1 MLNSFSFPNPS
12 QIPIMLS
19 KASISS
25 QHIILQAAGLFV
37 LADLPTV
44 AARTAVTGT
53 ASFLDI
59 FLLAPGMH
67 RQQAVDDINH
77 GEFPTT
83 GAMTTGYVF
92 RVENPATVSYL
103 QAIGR
108 TGHLVTA
115 HVVPNP
121 SCNEELSCLNR
132 HLQSFFVA
140 GIPATLFY
148 IVGPVLTGVVV
159 ALLGVIRDFWG
170 LGVLGLFMLSRLI
183 NVGIIKRRS
192 LKGWKG
198 IPEPGV
204 NGDLLIL
211 LSQDRWIR
219 LHGSVDDLKTV
230 TAGQWLR
237 DRTMVEGFAISFAT
251 LLVYAAVILAFN
263 ASTVGSLMIACLLLC
278 SSALLGLC
286 NSLTSCLQ
294 MFDCIVRVEEEPIKY
309 ERRLYMA
316 NEMIEK
322 SGRSDWAIGMGLI
335 VPKNPTAPVTV

>member
-1 MLNSFSFPNPS
+1 MLNPFAFRYSS
-12 QIPIMLS
+12 QIPIMFS

-25 QHIILQAAGLFV
+25 HSIILQAAGLFA

-53 ASFLDI
+53 ASVLDI

-115 HVVPNP
+115 HVLPNP
-121 SCNEELSCLNR
+121 SCNEELSYLNR

-140 GIPATLFY
+140 GVPATLFY

-159 ALLGVIRDFWG
+159 ALMGVIRDFWG

-183 NVGIIKRRS
+183 NVAIIKRRS

-198 IPEPGV
+198 IAEPGV

-219 LHGSVDDLKTV
+219 LQGSVDDLKTV

-237 DRTMVEGFAISFAT
+237 DRTVLEGFAISFAT

-278 SSALLGLC
+278 SSGLLGLC
-286 NSLTSCLQ
+286 NTFTSCLQ
-294 MFDCIVRVEEEPIKY
+294 MFDCIVRMEGEPIKY
-309 ERRLYMA
+309 QRRLHMA

-322 SGRSDWAIGMGLI
+322 SGRNDWAIGMGLI
-335 VPKNPTAPVTV
+335 VPKNPMGPVNV

>member
-1 MLNSFSFPNPS
+1 MPS
-12 QIPIMLS
+12 QMPIMLS
-19 KASISS
+19 KSSISS
-25 QHIILQAAGLFV
+25 HHILLQAAALFA

-44 AARTAVTGT
+44 AIRTSVTGT
-53 ASFLDI
+53 ASVLDV

-103 QAIGR
+103 QNIGR

-115 HVVPNP
+115 RVSPNP
-121 SCNEELSCLNR
+121 SRNESLSRINR
-132 HLQSFFVA
+132 RLQSFFAA
-140 GIPATLFY
+140 GVPATLFY
-148 IVGPVLTGVVV
+148 VLGPLLTLVVV
-159 ALLGVIRDFWG
+159 ALMGAIQDWWG
-170 LGVLGLFMLSRLI
+170 LGVLGMFMLSRAI
-183 NVGIIKRRS
+183 NVGIVKRRT

-198 IPEPGV
+198 IAEPGV

-219 LHGSVDDLKTV
+219 LQGLVDDLKTV

-237 DRTMVEGFAISFAT
+237 DKTMIEGFATSFAT

-263 ASTVGSLMIACLLLC
+263 ASTVGSLMIASLLLC
-278 SSALLGLC
+278 SSALLDIS
-286 NSLTSCLQ
+286 NSLTPCLQ
-294 MFDCIVRVEEEPIKY
+294 MFDCIVRVEGEPIRY

-322 SGRSDWAIGMGLI
+322 SGRNDWAIGMGL
-335 VPKNPTAPVTV
+335 VVAKDPRVPVTV

>member
-1 MLNSFSFPNPS
+1 MLTKS
-12 QIPIMLS
+12 
-19 KASISS
+19 SIS
-25 QHIILQAAGLFV
+25 QRHILLQAAGLFA

-53 ASFLDI
+53 ASILDI
-59 FLLAPGMH
+59 LILAPGMH

-77 GEFPTT
+77 GEFPMT

-103 QAIGR
+103 QDIGR

-115 HVVPNP
+115 KVLPHP
-121 SCNEELSCLNR
+121 SRNEELSRINR
-132 HLQSFFVA
+132 HLHSFFVA
-140 GIPATLFY
+140 GVPATLFY

-159 ALLGVIRDFWG
+159 ALMGVIRDFWG

-183 NVGIIKRRS
+183 NVVIIKRRS

-198 IPEPGV
+198 MLEPGKD
-204 NGDLLIL
+204 GDLLIL

-219 LHGSVDDLKTV
+219 LQGSVDDLKTV

-237 DRTMVEGFAISFAT
+237 DRTLVEGFAISFAT
-251 LLVYAAVILAFN
+251 LLVYAAVILSFN

-294 MFDCIVRVEEEPIKY
+294 MFDCIVRVEGEPRRY
-309 ERRLYMA
+309 ERRVHMA
-316 NEMIEK
+316 TQMIQESK
-322 SGRSDWAIGMGLI
+322 RNDWAISMGLV
-335 VPKNPTAPVTV
+335 VPENPLAPVIVT

>member
-1 MLNSFSFPNPS
+1 MPNSFSFIAHS
-12 QIPIMLS
+12 QVPLMLS
-19 KASISS
+19 KSSIS
-25 QHIILQAAGLFV
+25 QHHILLQAAALFA

-44 AARTAVTGT
+44 ATRTAVTGT
-53 ASFLDI
+53 ASFFDI

-67 RQQAVDDINH
+67 RQQSVDDINH

-83 GAMTTGYVF
+83 GVMTTGYVF

-103 QAIGR
+103 QNIGR
-108 TGHLVTA
+108 TGHLVNA
-115 HVVPNP
+115 RVLPNP
-121 SCNEELSCLNR
+121 SCNEELSYLNR

-140 GIPATLFY
+140 GVPATLFY
-148 IVGPVLTGVVV
+148 TVGPALTGVVV
-159 ALLGVIRDFWG
+159 ALLGAIRDWWG

-192 LKGWKG
+192 VKTWKG
-198 IPEPGV
+198 MPEPGK

-219 LHGSVDDLKTV
+219 LQGSVDDLKTV

-237 DRTMVEGFAISFAT
+237 DKSMLEGFVISFAT

-294 MFDCIVRVEEEPIKY
+294 MFDCIVRIEGEPIKY

-316 NEMIEK
+316 TEMIEK
-322 SGRSDWAIGMGLI
+322 SGRNDWAIAMGLI
-335 VPKNPTAPVTV
+335 VPKNPMAPVNV